1 MGNLIKS
8 EWYKLKKDRSFWLLT
23 FLLVITSIGY
33 PLLIV
38 LDEPTLAVKVNDFY
52 QYSVLGGNN
61 YVIKLVPCILAGFF
75 ISSEYSNGTMKNIV
89 ASGNSRIQLYF
100 AKLIVFSVGTMV
112 ISLILPLLLTGASA
126 VYFDFYGMPD
136 LGYFLQTIGLTALY
150 GAAFASIMALFATLL
165 ADSGKAIGFM
175 LIFFI
180 LFDSILYSLA
190 NYISLFEPVFNYS
203 VFKLL
208 LEIVNINALS
218 SGEMA
223 KMIVVP
229 VVTFVAFGFL
239 GSILFKKKEI
249 K

>member
-1 MGNLIKS
+1 MGNLIKF
-8 EWYKLKKDRSFWLLT
+8 EWYKLKKDRAFWLLAV
-23 FLLVITSIGY
+23 LLVITSIGY

-38 LDEPTLAVKVNDFY
+38 MDEGAVSAKVNVFY

-100 AKLIVFSVGTMV
+100 AKLIIYSVGTMV
-112 ISLILPLLLTGASA
+112 ISLILPLLMTGASA
-126 VYFDFYGMPD
+126 VYFGFYEMPE

-180 LFDSILYSLA
+180 LFDSILFSLA
-190 NYISLFEPVFNYS
+190 NYISMFEPVFNYS

-208 LEIVNINALS
+208 LEIVNINAFS
-218 SGEMA
+218 SSEMT

-229 VVTFVAFGFL
+229 VVTFVVFGLL
-239 GSILFKKKEI
+239 GSILYRKKEI